1 MAAHRK
7 LFIPGPTEVLPEVLQ
22 EMSRPAIG
30 HRFPEC
36 SELIASVIPM
46 VQEMLYTK
54 SMIFLSTS
62 SGTGLM
68 EAAVRNCVKESCVSF
83 VNGAFSKRFCQIAQ
97 ANGKKAVAVEI
108 EPGRGFNAD
117 MVDKALSA
125 NKGVDAITIV
135 HNETATAAMSDIY
148 GIADMMKAK
157 YPEVSLLVDMVSSMA
172 GVKIEVD
179 RLGID
184 VALASSQKALSLPPG
199 FAVAA
204 ISPRA
209 LEKART
215 VENRGFYFDFL
226 AVEKNYAK
234 NQTHITPSIPH
245 MYALKKEMEI
255 ILAEGLENRWNRHIR
270 MAERVRA
277 WADRHFRIFT
287 EEGYRSNTLTCIE
300 NTSGISIS
308 DLNKKLAERGM
319 VISNGYGDLKDKTF
333 RIAHMGQL
341 TMQDIDEVLAAID
354 EILGLK

>member
-1 MAAHRK
+1 MTTHRK

-22 EMSRPAIG
+22 ELARPQIG

-36 SELIASVIPM
+36 ADLISSIIPM

-54 SMIFLSTS
+54 NMIFLSTS

-68 EAAVRNCVKESCVSF
+68 EGAVRNCVRESCVSF

-97 ANGKKAVAVEI
+97 ANGKKAIAVEI

-117 MVDKALSA
+117 MVDKALSQ

-157 YPEVSLLVDMVSSMA
+157 YPEISILVDMVSSMG
-172 GVKIEVD
+172 GVKLEID
-179 RLGID
+179 RLGVD
-184 VALASSQKALSLPPG
+184 VALASSQKAFALPAG

-215 VENRGFYFDFL
+215 VENRGFYFDFI
-226 AVEKNYAK
+226 AVEKNLAK

-245 MYALKKEMEI
+245 LFAMRKQMEI
-255 ILAEGLENRWNRHIR
+255 IMAEGLENRWQRHIQ
-270 MAERVRA
+270 MAEKVRA
-277 WADRHFRIFT
+277 WADKHFRVFT
-287 EEGYRSNTLTCIE
+287 EKGYCSNTLTCID
-300 NTSGISIS
+300 NTRNISIS
-308 DLNKKLAERGM
+308 DLNKKLAERNL

-341 TMQDIDEVLAAID
+341 TMLDIEEVLGAID
-354 EILGLK
+354 EILGL

>member
-1 MAAHRK
+1 MATHRK
-7 LFIPGPTEVLPEVLQ
+7 LFIPGPTEVLPEVLH
-22 EMSRPAIG
+22 EMARPQIG

-36 SELIASVIPM
+36 SELMAAIIPM

-54 SMIFLSTS
+54 NMIFLSTS

-68 EAAVRNCVKESCVSF
+68 EAAVRNCVKTSCVSF
-83 VNGAFSKRFCQIAQ
+83 INGAFSKRFCQIAQ
-97 ANGKKAVAVEI
+97 ANGKKAIPVEI

-117 MVDKALSA
+117 MVDKALA
-125 NKGVDAITIV
+125 QNPGVDAITLV

-148 GIADMMKAK
+148 GIADVMKAK

-172 GVKIEVD
+172 GVKLEID
-179 RLGID
+179 RLGVD
-184 VALASSQKALSLPPG
+184 VALASSQKALALPAG
-199 FAVAA
+199 FSVAA

-215 VENRGFYFDFL
+215 VENRGFYFDFI
-226 AVEKNYAK
+226 AVEKNLAK
-234 NQTHITPSIPH
+234 NQTHITPSLAH
-245 MYALKKEMEI
+245 MFAMRKQMEI
-255 ILAEGLENRWNRHIR
+255 IMSEGLENRWKRHIL
-270 MAERVRA
+270 MAEKVRA
-277 WADRHFRIFT
+277 WADKHFRIFT

-300 NTSGISIS
+300 NTRNISIS
-308 DLNKKLAERGM
+308 DLNKKLAERNM

-354 EILGLK
+354 EILGF